1 MACAAE
7 IHSSARHRRGL
18 GGNSGDN
25 SRPVTL
31 RDPSPMLDPALL
43 RTQPVDV
50 AARLKETRGYDL
62 NVADLLLLETERKQI
77 QVRTQEL
84 QNLRNTK
91 SKQIGMLKAKGE
103 DVSAVMAEVAAFGEE
118 LKQCESD
125 LADRLAKID
134 AIAAGLPNLPHESV
148 PPGKDEHDNVEQHRW
163 GTPRAFD
170 FEVKDHVAL
179 GERHGWLDGETA
191 AKLSG
196 ARFTVLRGQLAR
208 MHRALAQFMLDL
220 HTDEHGYEETNVPLL
235 VNADSM
241 RGTGQLPKFEDD
253 LFATATFEPALA
265 MWLKGK
271 QTELMQLIQAV
282 DDDTGDKSTAHLDS
296 RAKAIL
302 SVFKDRYL
310 IPTSE
315 VPLTNIVRDEIV
327 DAERL
332 PLRMTAHS
340 MCFRAE
346 AGSAGRDTR
355 GMIRQHQFEK
365 VELVTIAKP
374 DESDAEHERMTR
386 CAETVLEKL
395 SLPYRKVLLCS
406 GDMGFSARKT
416 YDLEVWLPSQ
426 NTYREISSCSN
437 CGDFQ
442 ARRMQARWRNPA
454 TGKPELVHTLNGSGV
469 AVGRALIAVMENYQ
483 NADGSIAVPEALRGY
498 MGGLIS
504 IA

>member
-1 MACAAE
+1 
-7 IHSSARHRRGL
+7 
-18 GGNSGDN
+18 
-25 SRPVTL
+25 
-31 RDPSPMLDPALL
+31 MLDPVLL
-43 RTQPVDV
+43 RNQPAEV
-50 AARLKETRGYDL
+50 AVRLKDTRGFDL
-62 NVADLLLLETERKQI
+62 DAAELLMLESERKQI
-77 QVRTQEL
+77 QMRTQEL

-91 SKQIGMLKAKGE
+91 SKQIGMLKSKGE
-103 DVSAVMAEVAAFGEE
+103 DVSAVMAEVAAFGDE
-118 LKQCESD
+118 LKASET
-125 LADRLAKID
+125 RLDAIKAAID
-134 AIAAGLPNLPHESV
+134 HIAAGIPNLPHESV
-148 PPGKDEHDNVEQHRW
+148 PKGSDEHSNVEQHRW
-163 GTPRAFD
+163 GTPRIFD
-170 FEVKDHVAL
+170 FEVKDHVEL
-179 GERHGWLDGETA
+179 GARNGWLDGETA

-196 ARFTVLRGQLAR
+196 ARFTVLRGKLAR
-208 MHRALAQFMLDL
+208 LHRALAQFMLDL
-220 HTDEHGYEETNVPLL
+220 HTNEHGYEETNVPLM
-235 VNADSM
+235 VNAESM
-241 RGTGQLPKFEDD
+241 RGTGQLPKFKDD
-253 LFATATFEPALA
+253 LFT
-265 MWLKGK
+265 LKVSGSDIRGGK
-271 QTELMQLIQAV
+271 PFFDVISAARELPE
-282 DDDTGDKSTAHLDS
+282 T
-296 RAKAIL
+296 RL
-302 SVFKDRYL
+302 SVLQGISHSVDPFWIVGGRSETGEWLPPPGELHPILNAFRDFMDLNESLHL

-315 VPLTNIVRDEIV
+315 VPLTNIVRNEIL
-327 DAERL
+327 DSETL

-374 DESDAEHERMTR
+374 DESDDEHERMTR

-395 SLPYRKVLLCS
+395 GLPYRKVLLCT
-406 GDMGFSARKT
+406 GDMGFSAQKT

-483 NADGSIAVPEALRGY
+483 NADGSITIPDVLQPY
-498 MGGLIS
+498 MGGATS